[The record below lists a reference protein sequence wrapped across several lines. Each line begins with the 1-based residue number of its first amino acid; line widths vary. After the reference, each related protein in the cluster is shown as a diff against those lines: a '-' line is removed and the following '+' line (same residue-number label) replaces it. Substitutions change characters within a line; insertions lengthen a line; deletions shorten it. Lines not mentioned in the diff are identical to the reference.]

1 MYTPSFYRPRSCLFT
16 SVNRQE
22 IIEVPRHVESRTP
35 LDEANVVWVLS
46 VSKHKTDA
54 HGIFE
59 IANIHRHLLV
69 LGSRGAE
76 EIIERISY
84 PECYGPL
91 RSVVNLTLP

>member
-46 VSKHKTDA
+46 VRDNETHPHSF
-54 HGIFE
+54 FE
-59 IANIHRHLLV
+59 IANRRWHLLV
-69 LGSRGAE
+69 ISIVLVYEPDLEPGA
-76 EIIERISY
+76 
-84 PECYGPL
+84 
-91 RSVVNLTLP
+91 TD